1 MSQLRNNGII
11 SKEEYVNKLLEEAT
25 EYAKQGGF
33 VVRVVEENG
42 VSKMLD
48 MSNKSNRVNFR
59 VRNGIVIDVFG
70 G

>member
-1 MSQLRNNGII
+1 M
-11 SKEEYVNKLLEEAT
+11 EEAT